1 MLSQFRTFYK
11 TPAAKVLIGVVGV
24 TLVFFG
30 IRGGLGAVGGGGLGS
45 DAVITAG
52 SRTIDSTRFRQM
64 FQDELKQ
71 YSQQSGQ
78 TVTVQDAL
86 SHNIDHQVADAIA
99 ADEAL
104 AAFIERI
111 GIHPGDKQIVAEIAK
126 APRFFNAVSGRFDR
140 QAYEAFV
147 QQIGMTDAEFENVL
161 RDELAQTQ
169 FVSGVAAGLR
179 APLLFSALQAAYAG
193 EGRSFDYFVLPATA
207 APAPAPPTDAA
218 MNGFIKQNAAQL
230 MRPESRVFSVVA
242 FSSQALAAK
251 TPADPALVQKRF
263 DFEKDA
269 LSVPE
274 KRSLVEVPVR
284 DAGQGSSVAVR
295 LNKGEDPQAVAASL
309 HVQPIV
315 YNDSPKTA
323 IADRK
328 LADAAFAMTVGQ
340 VQGPVQGD
348 LGLAVLKLAK
358 VTPGHQATLEE
369 SRAHIE
375 QEVKGAAA
383 LAAITKQVQKYEE
396 ARSGGSNLPD
406 AAKAAGAQVT
416 TLPPITA
423 QAMTLQRQKVGIPPK
438 LLQAGFAL
446 QAGQDSDI
454 VDLGQGEYAALRLEK
469 VVAPSPPPLD
479 EVRPLLTRFMM
490 QQDLL
495 KRLQAKADGIAAAV
509 SKGQTLAA
517 AAAANQATVQHGEK
531 VLRAEAG
538 KTYSNELLS
547 HIFLAKPGDV
557 VTGPDLKI
565 GVVVAKLQ
573 AVVPATAQSAAQAAA
588 DQRPSATQ
596 GMVQDFAA
604 AVRNGARDIVK
615 PKVDYAKV
623 RRALGGDQGAGAG
636 Q

>member
-1 MLSQFRTFYK
+1 MLTQFRSFAK
-11 TPAAKVLIGVVGV
+11 TPVAKLLLAVLAGSFLIW
-24 TLVFFG
+24 G
-30 IRGGLGAVGGGGLGS
+30 IRDVFRNGVAS

-52 SRTIDSTRFRQM
+52 GRTVTSTRFRQM

-71 YSQQSGQ
+71 YGQQTGQ
-78 TVTVQDAL
+78 TVTVQDAI
-86 SHNIDHQVADAIA
+86 SHNIDRQVADAIA

-104 AAFIERI
+104 AAFIDHI
-111 GIHPGDKQIVAEIAK
+111 GIRPGDKQIVAEIAK

-147 QQIGMTDAEFENVL
+147 QQIGMTDTEFENLL
-161 RDELAQTQ
+161 RDQLAQTQ
-169 FVSGVAAGLR
+169 FVSGIAAGLR

-193 EGRSFDYFVLPATA
+193 EGRSFGYFVLPATA
-207 APAPAPPTDAA
+207 VPAPAQPTDAA
-218 MNGFIKQNAAQL
+218 MNGFLKQNADRL
-230 MRPESRVFSVVA
+230 MRPESRIFTVVA
-242 FSSQALAAK
+242 FSTQAQTAK
-251 TPADPALVQKRF
+251 VTADPALVQKRF
-263 DFEKDA
+263 DFEKDS
-269 LSVPE
+269 LSTPE
-274 KRSLVEVPVR
+274 KRSLVEIPVR
-284 DAGQGSSVAVR
+284 DAGQGQAVTAR
-295 LNKGEDPQAVAASL
+295 LNKGEDPQVVAASL

-323 IADRK
+323 VADKK
-328 LADAAFAMTVGQ
+328 LADTAFAMSAGQ

-348 LGLAVLKLAK
+348 LGLAVLKLSK
-358 VTPGHQATLEE
+358 VTLGHQATLEE
-369 SRAHIE
+369 SRAHVE

-383 LAAITKQVQKYEE
+383 LAAITKQVQAYEA
-396 ARSGGSNLPD
+396 ARSGGSNLPA
-406 AAKAAGAQVT
+406 AAKASGAQVT

-423 QAMTLQRQKVGIPPK
+423 QATTLQRQKVGIPPK

-446 QAGQDSDI
+446 QPGQDSDI

-469 VVAPSPPPLD
+469 VIAPSPPPLD
-479 EVRPLLTRFMM
+479 EVRPLLTRFIM

-509 SKGQTLAA
+509 SKGQPLEA
-517 AAAANQATVQHGEK
+517 AAAANQASVAHGDD
-531 VLRAEAG
+531 VLRDAAG

-547 HIFLAKPGDV
+547 HLFLAKPGDV

-565 GVVVAKLQ
+565 GVVVARLQ
-573 AVVPATAQSAAQAAA
+573 AIVPATAQSSAQAAA
-588 DQRPSATQ
+588 DQRQAATQ

-615 PKVDYAKV
+615 PRVDYAKA
-623 RRALGGDQGAGAG
+623 RQALGGGDQGAGAG

>member
-1 MLSQFRTFYK
+1 MLTQFRSFAK
-11 TPAAKVLIGVVGV
+11 TPVAKLLLAVLAGSFLIW
-24 TLVFFG
+24 G
-30 IRGGLGAVGGGGLGS
+30 IRDVFRAGTSS

-52 SRTIDSTRFRQM
+52 GRTINAARFRQM

-71 YSQQSGQ
+71 YSQQTGQ
-78 TVTVQDAL
+78 TVTLQDAV
-86 SHNIDHQVADAIA
+86 SHNIDHQVADAIG

-104 AAFIERI
+104 AAYIDRI
-111 GIHPGDKQIVAEIAK
+111 GIRPGDKQIVAEIAK
-126 APRFFNAVSGRFDR
+126 APRFFNAISGRFDR

-147 QQIGMTDAEFENVL
+147 QQIGMTDTQFEGVL

-193 EGRSFDYFVLPATA
+193 EGRTFDYFVLPATA
-207 APAPAPPTDAA
+207 VPAPAQPTDAA
-218 MNGFIKQNAAQL
+218 MNGFIKQNSAQL
-230 MRPESRVFSVVA
+230 MRPESRIFTVAA

-263 DFEKDA
+263 DFEKDT
-269 LSVPE
+269 LSQPE

-284 DAGQGSSVAVR
+284 DAGQGQSVAAR

-315 YNDSPKTA
+315 YTDSPKTA
-323 IADRK
+323 VADRK
-328 LADAAFAMTVGQ
+328 LADVAFAMTVGQ

-348 LGLAVLKLAK
+348 LGLAVLKVSKL
-358 VTPGHQATLEE
+358 TPGHAATLDEA
-369 SRAHIE
+369 RPKIE
-375 QEVKGAAA
+375 QEVKTASA
-383 LAAITKQVQKYEE
+383 LAAITKQVQTYEN
-396 ARSGGSNLPD
+396 ARSGGSNLAD
-406 AAKAAGAQVT
+406 ATKAAAATTT
-416 TLPPITA
+416 TLPPVTA
-423 QAMTLQRQKVGIPPK
+423 QSTTLQRQKVGIPPK

-446 QAGQDSDI
+446 QPGQDSDI
-454 VDLGQGEYAALRLEK
+454 IDLGQGEYAALHLEK
-469 VVAPSPPPLD
+469 VLPPSPPPLD

-509 SKGQTLAA
+509 SKGQPLQAA
-517 AAAANQATVQHGEK
+517 ASANQATVAHGDD
-531 VLRAEAG
+531 VLRAAAG
-538 KTYSNELLS
+538 KAYSNELLS
-547 HIFLAKPGDV
+547 HLFLAKPGDV

-565 GVVVAKLQ
+565 GVVVAKLT
-573 AVVPATAQSAAQAAA
+573 ALVPATAQTAAQAAA
-588 DQRPSATQ
+588 DQRQAATQ

-604 AVRNGARDIVK
+604 AVRNGARDIIK
-615 PKVDYAKV
+615 PKVDYAKA
-623 RRALGGDQGAGAG
+623 RQALGVDQAPTAGLG

>member
-1 MLSQFRTFYK
+1 MLTQFRSFAK
-11 TPAAKVLIGVVGV
+11 TPIAKLLLAVLAGSFLIW
-24 TLVFFG
+24 G
-30 IRGGLGAVGGGGLGS
+30 IRDVFRAGMAS
-45 DAVITAG
+45 DAVSTAG
-52 SRTIDSTRFRQM
+52 GRTVTSARFRQM

-71 YSQQSGQ
+71 YGQQTGQ
-78 TVTVQDAL
+78 TVTVQDAI

-104 AAFIERI
+104 AAYIDRI
-111 GIHPGDKQIVAEIAK
+111 GIRPSDKQILAEIAK

-147 QQIGMTDAEFENVL
+147 QQIGMTDAQFEGVL

-193 EGRSFDYFVLPATA
+193 EGRSFSYFVLPATA
-207 APAPAPPTDAA
+207 VAAPAQPTDAA
-218 MNGFIKQNAAQL
+218 MNGFIKQNADRL
-230 MRPESRVFSVVA
+230 MRPESRVFTVVA

-251 TPADPALVQKRF
+251 TTPDPALVQKRF
-263 DFEKDA
+263 DFEKDS
-269 LSVPE
+269 LSIPE
-274 KRSLVEVPVR
+274 KRSLTEVPVR
-284 DAGQGSSVAVR
+284 DAGQGQAVAAR
-295 LNKGEDPQAVAASL
+295 LNRGEDPQAVAASL

-315 YNDSPKTA
+315 YTDSPKTA
-323 IADRK
+323 VADRK
-328 LADAAFAMTVGQ
+328 LADAAFAMAAGQ

-348 LGLAVLKLAK
+348 LGLAVLKLSK
-358 VTPGHQATLEE
+358 VTPGHQATLDE
-369 SRAHIE
+369 SRARVE
-375 QEVKGAAA
+375 QEVKTATAQ
-383 LAAITKQVQKYEE
+383 AAITKQVQAYET
-396 ARSGGSNLPD
+396 ARSGGSPLPD
-406 AAKAAGAQVT
+406 AAKAASAQVT

-423 QAMTLQRQKVGIPPK
+423 QATTLQRQKVGIPPK

-469 VVAPSPPPLD
+469 VIAPSPPPLD

-495 KRLQAKADGIAAAV
+495 KRLQAKADGVAAAV
-509 SKGQTLAA
+509 SKGQTLDA
-517 AAAANQATVQHGEK
+517 AAAANQATVQRGDN
-531 VLRAEAG
+531 VLRDAAG

-547 HIFLAKPGDV
+547 HLFLAKPGDV

-565 GVVVAKLQ
+565 GLVVAKLQ

-588 DQRPSATQ
+588 DQRQAATQ

-604 AVRNGARDIVK
+604 AVRNSARDIIK
-615 PKVDYAKV
+615 PRVDYAKA
-623 RRALGGDQGAGAG
+623 RQAIGGGDQGGAG

>member
-1 MLSQFRTFYK
+1 MLAQFRTFYK
-11 TPAAKVLIGVVGV
+11 TPAAKVLLGVLGV

-30 IRGGLGAVGGGGLGS
+30 IRGGLGAIGGGGVTG

-52 SRTIDSTRFRQM
+52 PRTITSARFRQM

-71 YSQQSGQ
+71 YGQQSGQ
-78 TVTVQDAL
+78 TVTVQDAI
-86 SHNIDHQVADAIA
+86 SHNIDRQVADAIA

-104 AAFIERI
+104 AAYIDRI
-111 GIHPGDKQIVAEIAK
+111 GIRPGDKQIVAEIAK

-147 QQIGMTDAEFENVL
+147 QQIGLTDAEFEGVL

-193 EGRSFDYFVLPATA
+193 EGRTFDDFILPPTA
-207 APAPAPPTDAA
+207 VPAPAQPTDAA

-230 MRPESRVFSVVA
+230 MRPESRVFTVAA

-251 TPADPALVQKRF
+251 TTADPALVQKRF
-263 DFEKDA
+263 DFEKDS
-269 LSVPE
+269 LSLPE

-284 DAGQGSSVAVR
+284 DVGQGQTVAAR

-315 YNDSPKTA
+315 YSDSPKTA
-323 IADRK
+323 VADRK
-328 LADAAFAMTVGQ
+328 LSDVAFGMAAGQ

-348 LGLAVLKLAK
+348 FGLAVVKVSK
-358 VTPGHQATLEE
+358 VTPGHVATLDEA
-369 SRAHIE
+369 RPRIE
-375 QEVKGAAA
+375 QEVKTAVAQ
-383 LAAITKQVQKYEE
+383 AAITKQVQKYEE
-396 ARSGGSNLPD
+396 VRSGGSNLVD
-406 AAKAAGAQVT
+406 AAKAAGAATT
-416 TLPPITA
+416 TLPPVTA
-423 QAMTLQRQKVGIPPK
+423 QSTTLQRQKVGIPPK

-446 QAGQDSDI
+446 QPGQDSDI

-469 VVAPSPPPLD
+469 VIAPSPPPLD
-479 EVRPLLTRFMM
+479 EIRPLLTRFMM

-509 SKGQTLAA
+509 SKGQTLQA
-517 AAAANQATVQHGEK
+517 AAAANQATVAHGDN
-531 VLRAEAG
+531 VLRAAAG
-538 KTYSNELLS
+538 KTYSEGLLS
-547 HIFLAKPGDV
+547 HLFLAKPGDV

-565 GVVVAKLQ
+565 GVVIAKLQ
-573 AVVPATAQSAAQAAA
+573 AVVPATAQSAAQATA
-588 DQRPSATQ
+588 DQRQAATQ

-604 AVRNGARDIVK
+604 AVRNGARDIIK
-615 PKVDYAKV
+615 PKVDYAKA
-623 RRALGGDQGAGAG
+623 RQALGVDQGAGAG

>member
-1 MLSQFRTFYK
+1 MLTQFRSFAK
-11 TPAAKVLIGVVGV
+11 TPIAKLLLAVLAGSFLIW
-24 TLVFFG
+24 G
-30 IRGGLGAVGGGGLGS
+30 IRDVFRQGVAT

-52 SRTIDSTRFRQM
+52 GRTVTSARFRQM

-71 YSQQSGQ
+71 YGQQSGQ
-78 TVTVQDAL
+78 TVTVQDAI

-104 AAFIERI
+104 AAYIDRI
-111 GIHPGDKQIVAEIAK
+111 GIRPSDKQVLAEIAK

-140 QAYEAFV
+140 QEYEKFV
-147 QQIGMTDAEFENVL
+147 QQIGMTDAEFEGVL

-193 EGRSFDYFVLPATA
+193 EGRSFSYFVLPATA
-207 APAPAPPTDAA
+207 VPTPAQPTDAA
-218 MNGFIKQNAAQL
+218 MNTFIKQNADRL
-230 MRPESRVFSVVA
+230 MRPESRVFTVAA
-242 FSSQALAAK
+242 FSTQAQTAK
-251 TPADPALVQKRF
+251 TTADAALVQKRF
-263 DFEKDA
+263 DFEKDS
-269 LSVPE
+269 LSIPE

-284 DAGQGSSVAVR
+284 DPDQGRSVAAR
-295 LNKGEDPQAVAASL
+295 LTKGEDPQAVAASL
-309 HVQPIV
+309 HVKPIV
-315 YNDSPKTA
+315 YTDSPKTA
-323 IADRK
+323 VVDRK
-328 LADAAFAMTVGQ
+328 LADAAFAMTAGQ

-348 LGLAVLKLAK
+348 FGLAVLKVSK

-369 SRAHIE
+369 SRARIE
-375 QEVKGAAA
+375 QEVKAATA
-383 LAAITKQVQKYEE
+383 LAAITKQVQAYEN
-396 ARSGGSNLPD
+396 ARSSGSNLPD
-406 AAKAAGAQVT
+406 AAKASGAVVT

-423 QAMTLQRQKVGIPPK
+423 QAQTLQRQKVGIPPK

-469 VVAPSPPPLD
+469 VIAPSPPPLD

-509 SKGQTLAA
+509 SKGQALEA
-517 AAAANQATVQHGEK
+517 AAAANQAGVQHGDD
-531 VLRAEAG
+531 VLRDAAG
-538 KTYSNELLS
+538 KTYSNELLA
-547 HIFLAKPGDV
+547 HLFLAKPGDV

-573 AVVPATAQSAAQAAA
+573 AVIPATAQSAAQAAA
-588 DQRPSATQ
+588 DQRQAATQ

-604 AVRNGARDIVK
+604 AVRNGARDIIK
-615 PKVDYAKV
+615 PKVNYAKA
-623 RRALGGDQGAGAG
+623 RQAIGGGDQGAGAG